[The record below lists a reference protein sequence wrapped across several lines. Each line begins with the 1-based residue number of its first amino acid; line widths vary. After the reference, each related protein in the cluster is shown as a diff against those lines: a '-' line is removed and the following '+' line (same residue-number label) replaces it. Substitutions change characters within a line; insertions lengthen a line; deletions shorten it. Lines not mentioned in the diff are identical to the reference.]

1 MIKLMMVIIIIG
13 KKRNRQNTLRTL
25 GNLEIR
31 KWVGQKIRIRKNA
44 RIQIVITI
52 TITSTPTPTL
62 RIGRVPSSPLVLK
75 TLADDSAPVQLLR
88 DFPRLGAIIFFDL
101 HIIQNIIHN
110 PEHHI
115 SSNTLTHALRH
126 NPEHHISSR
135 TKTHALRI
143 CTHACN
149 LGPRS
154 DLRSGIGELR
164 WRCSAGRCG
173 AAETSCENRSARK

>member
-1 MIKLMMVIIIIG
+1 MTKIVTNRNKRNKEYSNNETMLLITMIKLMMVIIIIG

-31 KWVGQKIRIRKNA
+31 KWVGRKIRIRRNA

-88 DFPRLGAIIFFDL
+88 DFPRLGAIIFL
-101 HIIQNIIHN
+101 IY
-110 PEHHI
+110 
-115 SSNTLTHALRH
+115 T
-126 NPEHHISSR
+126 
-135 TKTHALRI
+135 
-143 CTHACN
+143 
-149 LGPRS
+149 
-154 DLRSGIGELR
+154 
-164 WRCSAGRCG
+164 
-173 AAETSCENRSARK
+173 